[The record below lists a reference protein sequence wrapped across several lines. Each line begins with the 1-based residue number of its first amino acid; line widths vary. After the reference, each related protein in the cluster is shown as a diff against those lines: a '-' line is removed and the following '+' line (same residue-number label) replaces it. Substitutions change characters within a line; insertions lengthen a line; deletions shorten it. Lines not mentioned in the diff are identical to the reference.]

1 MPNLVL
7 LSIMCSVISLSDPTK
22 ICTQDWCSRSMVSAQ
37 VVGNQMVPPCEEWWF
52 EMATKQHLNY
62 YPSISPCSGYT
73 AWMPDERFQENHNSF
88 PLENWRRPMGRPC
101 ITWMKTIQ
109 HYLKSNLH
117 EWSNQCGSERR
128 PLHRVRENAQYITQ
142 SNDTY
147 KA

>member
-1 MPNLVL
+1 
-7 LSIMCSVISLSDPTK
+7 
-22 ICTQDWCSRSMVSAQ
+22 MVSAQ

-109 HYLKSNLH
+109 HYLKSNLPMN
-117 EWSNQCGSERR
+117 EAIN
-128 PLHRVRENAQYITQ
+128 VAQRGDHYTVSGKMHSI
-142 SNDTY
+142 
-147 KA
+147 